1 MTKQKLLP
9 LLTATSLLVTGGLLI
24 EELFSGDGIA
34 RFSQRSYQL
43 TLLALSLID
52 INLLLL
58 LFNNSGRRKK
68 TNKEG
73 FVDSG
78 RRSFLTWSSGIAQN
92 KTVDAVKQKMDKG
105 IAAVTKKRNPKSRN
119 PLVPA
124 GAGTWEHYKKAC
136 DVCQKCVE
144 ICPQKVL
151 KPSLAYADF
160 MLPEL
165 DFRSSYCHV
174 DCVKCNEVCPT
185 GALEKITPEEKAGI
199 QIGYAVWLRENC
211 LVIDDKQ
218 CSSCE
223 KACPNG
229 SIEMIASGR
238 FKIPLINTG
247 TCLGCGACQAACP
260 SSPLKAI
267 YVEAHLS
274 HRYR

>member
-9 LLTATSLLVTGGLLI
+9 LLTATSLLATGGLLI
-24 EELFSGDGIA
+24 GAIFPGGVIA
-34 RFSQRSYQL
+34 RLSHRTYQWA
-43 TLLALSLID
+43 LLALSLID

-58 LFNNSGRRKK
+58 LVNNQNRRKK
-68 TNKEG
+68 TNKEDS
-73 FVDSG
+73 VDSG

-124 GAGTWEHYKKAC
+124 GASTWEHYKNAC
-136 DVCQKCVE
+136 NVCQKCVE

-151 KPSLAYADF
+151 KPSLTYANF

-165 DFRSSYCHV
+165 DFRNSYCHI
-174 DCVKCNEVCPT
+174 DCLKCNEVCPT
-185 GALEKITPEEKAGI
+185 GALEKITPEEKKNI

-211 LVIDDKQ
+211 LVIEDKQ
-218 CSSCE
+218 CASCE

-260 SSPLKAI
+260 ATPLKAI
-267 YVEAHLS
+267 YVEAHPT